1 MHTLWEGRPV
11 SSRERLPHSTAGHS
25 LHLNPSDIILPQ
37 PPWSTPAQ
45 AAAAGKPA
53 PSAPKDYFGKG
64 LMGSAAAP
72 PPHLLLHSQGSL
84 STRQGTELVRKPGR
98 AAVTSTQVPKR

>member
-1 MHTLWEGRPV
+1 MVCQLQRKPPPPLGW
-11 SSRERLPHSTAGHS
+11 HSH
-25 LHLNPSDIILPQ
+25 HLNPSGFILPQ
-37 PPWSTPAQ
+37 PPVHTPAQ

-53 PSAPKDYFGKG
+53 LSAPKDYFGKG
-64 LMGSAAAP
+64 LMRSAA
-72 PPHLLLHSQGSL
+72 PHPLQLPLHSRGSL